1 MEPGILVGVAGLVS
15 GLGGAYA
22 VNRKLGPET
31 ESMAIASLRA
41 VLEDLREELERKDKQ
56 NEDLAL
62 KLELAER
69 QLVRLEGQLVR
80 KIMDND

>member
-1 MEPGILVGVAGLVS
+1 MEPGMLVGAAGLVS

-31 ESMAIASLRA
+31 ESMAIASLRS
-41 VLEDLREELERKDKQ
+41 VLDDLRIELDRKDKQ
-56 NEDLAL
+56 CKELAL

-69 QLVRLEGQLVR
+69 QLVRLESQLVR